1 MLSIASMSR
10 PLRPSF
16 HDKFK
21 LVNLVR
27 GSCVIP
33 GALHI
38 LRRIVTSVAAKR
50 ISGESLVDRWRST
63 LAASE
68 ILLGAILWTF
78 QKVWTFEMS
87 THFKIMWQVPPNESS
102 IYIS

>member
-1 MLSIASMSR
+1 MFR

-38 LRRIVTSVAAKR
+38 LRRIGSSVAAKR
-50 ISGESLVDRWRST
+50 ISGETTEYHRRLT

-68 ILLGAILWTF
+68 ILLAASLWTF

-87 THFKIMWQVPPNESS
+87 THFGIVR
-102 IYIS
+102 